1 MRNILAGIFTPSG
14 RMGILSKGVGVIDV
28 AGGGFIHCMAGTV
41 TLVLLYF
48 SSLGPT
54 YGVTT
59 CENVPQQ
66 QISAILELLGT
77 LLMWL
82 AFVGLHVV
90 VTSDWKQ
97 ADVLY
102 AGETVWS
109 LF

>member
-1 MRNILAGIFTPSG
+1 MDL
-14 RMGILSKGVGVIDV
+14 LSKGVGVIDV
-28 AGGGFIHCMAGTV
+28 AGGGFIHCIAGTV

-48 SSLGPT
+48 SLLGPT
-54 YGVTT
+54 YGAKT
-59 CENVPQQ
+59 CENIPQQ

-97 ADVLY
+97 ADDIC
-102 AGETVWS
+102 ADETVWS